1 MNQLDIENIE
11 GHTIRDISARSNRFT
26 IQTDKGVFLLMHTD
40 GDNGPARVAAVFQ
53 DKGSVIGKTVEKAG
67 RNVNHCCA
75 PDLKRFLWTGFELQ
89 FPGGVRLKVC
99 FLAESNTQENL
110 EVHCYGVLN
119 P

>member
-1 MNQLDIENIE
+1 
-11 GHTIRDISARSNRFT
+11 
-26 IQTDKGVFLLMHTD
+26 LLPANVKH
-40 GDNGPARVAAVFQ
+40 ARVAAVFQ

-89 FPGGVRLKVC
+89 FPGGVRLTVC
-99 FLAESNTQENL
+99 FLAESDTQENL